1 MADDI
6 IERRK
11 QLLQRRLREQNL
23 KAAAPEPVPARTPG
37 TPSPLSDAQRRMWFL
52 QRLDPAD
59 TTLNVCVAYRLTGP
73 LDTARL
79 HAACACVLARH
90 EILRTTYGVDADGEP
105 FQVSSTDAEL
115 PWKEH
120 DLSALPEAG
129 RARRVEVL
137 ARREFARP
145 FDLSVDL
152 VSGGENAGI
161 YQLINLFS
169 GGAPPE
175 PGGHAGS
182 DEQTDRMTVAGL
194 EALRV
199 EYVAQHRPGV
209 VDHADAV
216 A

>member
-152 VSGGENAGI
+152 PVR
-161 YQLINLFS
+161 
-169 GGAPPE
+169 APHARTGPDE
-175 PGGHAGS
+175 HVVMLVVPHMGWGAGS
-182 DEQTDRMTVAGL
+182 TERLIAS
-194 EALRV
+194 
-199 EYVAQHRPGV
+199 
-209 VDHADAV
+209 
-216 A
+216 